1 MRDDRLTMTVSWAWG
16 GAGHYT
22 ATMSPP
28 GLSHRRLHA
37 ESLDACIDG
46 QLEYSTTVQVRGSL
60 PLISG
65 LHRTVGWRA
74 NAAFGA
80 DSLSDTAPLRELI
93 AKYITAETL
102 KRIAA
107 AYYDNRHLVIGTT
120 NID

>member
-1 MRDDRLTMTVSWAWG
+1 MRRRGL
-16 GAGHYT
+16 GAQPVVLSNKRVQ
-22 ATMSPP
+22 AAQLVMSPP

-37 ESLDACIDG
+37 ESLDAVC
-46 QLEYSTTVQVRGSL
+46 
-60 PLISG
+60 
-65 LHRTVGWRA
+65 WRA